1 MKYSFQF
8 SLLAGLMVFATL
20 MANILSTLVQ
30 PSSVGAFTLSG
41 GFIVFPLVYVL
52 SDVFS
57 EVYGYGPSR
66 RIAWI
71 SMGANLLMSLVFM
84 FMYFLLGGEK
94 AAGIE
99 QLAKSSW
106 IIVIASLAAGQLGD
120 WANDVVFTLIK
131 QNRFVQT
138 PFIFRAL
145 ASSVVGETVDSA
157 VFVFGGLVLAFHIPF
172 APAIA
177 VVVSQILFKL
187 LVETAFFPLTL
198 ALKKYA
204 LKGDDNAYLPTN
216 KFGIFG
222 SLK

>member
-8 SLLAGLMVFATL
+8 SLLTGLMVFATL
-20 MANILSTLVQ
+20 MANVLSTLVQ
-30 PSSVGAFTLSG
+30 PCSIGAFTLSG

-71 SMGANLLMSLVFM
+71 SMAANLLMSLVFIG
-84 FMYFLLGGEK
+84 MYLLLGGEK

-106 IIVIASLAAGQLGD
+106 IIVIASLMAGQLGD

-131 QNRFVQT
+131 QNRWIET
-138 PFIFRAL
+138 PFLFRAL
-145 ASSVVGETVDSA
+145 ASSAVGETVDSL
-157 VFVFGGLVLAFHIPF
+157 VFVFGGLVLAFHAPF
-172 APAIA
+172 KVAMAT
-177 VVVSQILFKL
+177 VVSQIIFKL

-198 ALKKYA
+198 YLKKFA